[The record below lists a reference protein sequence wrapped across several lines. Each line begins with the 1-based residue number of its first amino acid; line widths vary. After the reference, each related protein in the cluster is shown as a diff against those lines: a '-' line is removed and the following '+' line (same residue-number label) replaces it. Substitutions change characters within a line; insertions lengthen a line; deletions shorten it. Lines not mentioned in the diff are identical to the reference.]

1 LKKIVQGL
9 IILREGKKTMKRNQ
23 FMGWVLIIFAVC
35 ALIGLVFGPGNPY
48 GLFIDLFVAAIW
60 GVSGIVM
67 LKQKA

>member
-1 LKKIVQGL
+1 
-9 IILREGKKTMKRNQ
+9 MKRNQ